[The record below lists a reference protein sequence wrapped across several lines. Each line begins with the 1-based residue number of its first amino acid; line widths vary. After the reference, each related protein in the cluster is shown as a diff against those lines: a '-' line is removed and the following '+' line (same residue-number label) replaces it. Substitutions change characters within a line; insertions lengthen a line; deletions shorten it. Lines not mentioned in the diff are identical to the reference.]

1 MKKLILS
8 AICLMA
14 VAALN
19 AQTVNVH
26 FKNGQVINYNSDN
39 VDFVDFSAKAP
50 DPTLTA
56 GEVVDLGLSVYW
68 ASCNLGASKPEEYGD
83 YYAWGETSPKANYTE
98 STYSYYN
105 SSTTEYMDIGSEIS
119 GTEYDAAHVNLGGDW
134 RMPTKAEMQE
144 LINKCTWEWTQIE
157 GVNGYKVTGP
167 SGNSIFLPAAGR
179 KTSYTINDASNA
191 SIDLTYWTSTLS
203 SSKAKPYYLYGNSG
217 TKSINTG
224 MVILIYSGMS
234 IRPVTT
240 NPNGTG
246 EQTDHSQDYLVTD
259 KVSARFTGGA
269 YSMVNNTIQ
278 SGSQLNWQFINN
290 STESVV
296 LTGIQLINGTTGT
309 VENNMLSENVT
320 IAAGE
325 TKGYTTTV
333 GAGGIQKPSIRFTY
347 RYNNAN
353 YTAEATMSAPTF

>member
-14 VAALN
+14 VAIVN

-26 FKNGQVINYNSDN
+26 FKNGQVINYNADN

-83 YYAWGETSPKANYTE
+83 YYAWGETSTNGGDYPYF
-98 STYSYYN
+98 N
-105 SSTTEYMDIGSEIS
+105 SSTYEYIDIGSEIS

-134 RMPTKAEMQE
+134 RMPTIEEMQE

-157 GVNGYKVTGP
+157 GINGYKVTGP
-167 SGNSIFLPAAGR
+167 NGQSIFLPA
-179 KTSYTINDASNA
+179 SLYNC
-191 SIDLTYWTSTLS
+191 DLYYWTGTKYSTG
-203 SSKAKPYYLYGNSG
+203 KAIILYGLSYNKEIAAWNMKNR
-217 TKSINTG
+217 T
-224 MVILIYSGMS
+224 S
-234 IRPVTT
+234 IRPVTK
-240 NPNGTG
+240 NPNDAGG
-246 EQTDHSQDYLVTD
+246 QTDHSQDHLVTD
-259 KVSARFTGGA
+259 KISARFTGGA
-269 YSMVNNTIQ
+269 YSMINNTIQ

-296 LTGIQLINGTTGT
+296 LTGIQLINGATGS
-309 VENNMLSENVT
+309 VGNNMLSENVT
-320 IAAGE
+320 ITAGE
-325 TKGYTTTV
+325 TKGYTTTI
-333 GAGGIQKPSIRFTY
+333 GLGGIQKPSIRFTY

-353 YTAEATMSAPTF
+353 YTAEATMPL

>member
-14 VAALN
+14 ITTVI

-26 FKNGQVINYNSDN
+26 FKNGQVINYNADN

-83 YYAWGETSPKANYTE
+83 YYAWGETAPKASYNKKNYT
-98 STYSYYN
+98 YYN
-105 SSTTEYMDIGSEIS
+105 SSTTEYIDIGSEIS

-134 RMPTKAEMQE
+134 RMPTKAEAQE
-144 LINKCTWEWTQIE
+144 LINKCTWEWTQID

-167 SGNSIFLPAAGR
+167 SGKSIFLPAAGLFE
-179 KTSYTINDASNA
+179 YESNK
-191 SIDLTYWTSTLS
+191 SLRYWTGTRTSSISSAWYLVGYS
-203 SSKAKPYYLYGNSG
+203 SSHSVDVDGRYFGL
-217 TKSINTG
+217 
-224 MVILIYSGMS
+224 S
-234 IRPVTT
+234 IRPITT
-240 NPNGTG
+240 NPNDTG

-269 YSMVNNTIQ
+269 YSMINNTIQ

-296 LTGIQLINGTTGT
+296 LTGIQLINGATGT
-309 VENNMLSENVT
+309 VGNNMLSENVT

-333 GAGGIQKPSIRFTY
+333 GIGGIQKPSIRFTY

>member
-26 FKNGQVINYNSDN
+26 FKNGQVINYNADN

-83 YYAWGETSPKANYTE
+83 YYAWGETAPKNRYEEDNYT
-98 STYSYYN
+98 YYN
-105 SSTTEYMDIGSEIS
+105 SSTTEYIDIGSEIS

-134 RMPTKAEMQE
+134 RMPTKAEAQE
-144 LINKCTWEWTQIE
+144 LIDKCTWEWVQVND
-157 GVNGYKVTGP
+157 VNGYKVTGP
-167 SGNSIFLPAAGR
+167 SGKTIFLPAAGY
-179 KTSYTINDASNA
+179 KDYILSSNKKQ
-191 SIDLTYWTSTLS
+191 LLYWT
-203 SSKAKPYYLYGNSG
+203 G
-217 TKSINTG
+217 TKSSIG
-224 MVILIYSGMS
+224 YARELYGASSYKGIGARSMYVGLS
-234 IRPVTT
+234 IRPVTK
-240 NPNGTG
+240 NPNDAGG
-246 EQTDHSQDYLVTD
+246 QTDHSQDHLVTD
-259 KVSARFTGGA
+259 KISARFTGGA
-269 YSMVNNTIQ
+269 YSMINNTIQ

-290 STESVV
+290 SSESVV
-296 LTGIQLINGTTGT
+296 LTGIQLINGATGSAG
-309 VENNMLSENVT
+309 NNMLSENVT
-320 IAAGE
+320 ITAGE
-325 TKGYTTTV
+325 TKGYTTTI
-333 GAGGIQKPSIRFTY
+333 GLGGIQKPSIRFTY

-353 YTAEATMSAPTF
+353 YTAEASMPESSF

>member
-14 VAALN
+14 ITAVN

-26 FKNGQVINYNSDN
+26 FKNGQVINFNSDN
-39 VDFVDFSAKAP
+39 VDYVDFSAKAP

-83 YYAWGETSPKANYTE
+83 YYAWGETSTKNKYNE
-98 STYSYYN
+98 STYSYYD
-105 SSTTEYMDIGSEIS
+105 SSTATYTDIGSEIS

-134 RMPTKAEMQE
+134 RMPTKAEIQE
-144 LINKCTWEWTQIE
+144 LINRCTWEWTQIE

-167 SGNSIFLPAAGR
+167 SGNSIFLPAAGNMAGDVLTN
-179 KTSYTINDASNA
+179 KNKLLYWIGECPDINNA
-191 SIDLTYWTSTLS
+191 YYLTAS
-203 SSKAKPYYLYGNSG
+203 SSNISKFSSSFDKYW
-217 TKSINTG
+217 
-224 MVILIYSGMS
+224 GMS

-240 NPNGTG
+240 NPNDTG

-296 LTGIQLINGTTGT
+296 LTGIQLINGATGT
-309 VENNMLSENVT
+309 VGNNMLSENVT
-320 IAAGE
+320 VAAGE

-333 GAGGIQKPSIRFTY
+333 GIGGIQKPSIRFTY

>member
-14 VAALN
+14 ITTVN

-26 FKNGQVINYNSDN
+26 FKNGQVINFNSDN
-39 VDFVDFSAKAP
+39 VDYVDFSAKAP

-56 GEVVDLGLSVYW
+56 SEVVDLGLSVYW

-83 YYAWGETSPKANYTE
+83 YYAWGETSPKAYYTE

-134 RMPTKAEMQE
+134 RMPTKAEAQE
-144 LINKCTWEWTQIE
+144 LINKCTWEWTQ
-157 GVNGYKVTGP
+157 VNGINGYMVTGP
-167 SGNSIFLPAAGR
+167 SGQSIFLPAAGYSNGGVR
-179 KTSYTINDASNA
+179 KLLRYWASTRTIDVKYANYFGGISTRISQTTSD
-191 SIDLTYWTSTLS
+191 
-203 SSKAKPYYLYGNSG
+203 
-217 TKSINTG
+217 
-224 MVILIYSGMS
+224 IYSGYS

-240 NPNGTG
+240 NPNDTG
-246 EQTDHSQDYLVTD
+246 EQTDHFQDYLVTD
-259 KVSARFTGGA
+259 KISARFTGGA

-290 STESVV
+290 SSESVV
-296 LTGIQLINGTTGT
+296 LTGIQLINGATGT
-309 VENNMLSENVT
+309 VGNNMLSENVT

-333 GAGGIQKPSIRFTY
+333 GIGGIQKPSIRFTY

-353 YTAEATMSAPTF
+353 YTAEATMPL